1 MSAIG
6 RILRGIQRGIGRLSM
21 TMGFLGSVCIV
32 LITLATLAEVF
43 RRYVFGQSF
52 LGVIE
57 LVELLVAFTFFAL
70 MSFTQLRKA
79 HLRLTL
85 FIDRLPPRI
94 ALSLETAVLLVILCF
109 ISLMVW
115 QAWSEAILSTERQQI
130 RFGAVPYPLW
140 PAKLAAAAAVSVMGL
155 QVLADFVDRLA
166 AMVKGESPAAPL
178 GLPASESDQV

>member
-1 MSAIG
+1 
-6 RILRGIQRGIGRLSM
+6 
-21 TMGFLGSVCIV
+21 MGFLGSVCIV

-57 LVELLVAFTFFAL
+57 FVELLMAFTFFAL
-70 MSFTQLRKA
+70 MSYTQLRKA

-85 FIDRLPPRI
+85 FIDRLPSRI
-94 ALSLETAVLLVILCF
+94 ALSLETAVLLLILCF

-115 QAWSEAILSTERQQI
+115 QAWSEAIISTERQQV
-130 RFGAVPYPLW
+130 RFGAVPYPIW
-140 PAKLAAAAAVSVMGL
+140 QAKLAAAAAVSVMGL

-166 AMVKGESPAAPL
+166 AMVKGESPAVPL
-178 GLPASESDQV
+178 GQPVSESDQV

>member
-1 MSAIG
+1 
-6 RILRGIQRGIGRLSM
+6 
-21 TMGFLGSVCIV
+21 MGFLGSVCIV

-85 FIDRLPPRI
+85 FIDRLPLRM
-94 ALSLETAVLLVILCF
+94 ALSLETAVLLLILCF

-115 QAWSEAILSTERQQI
+115 QAWSEAILSTVRQQI